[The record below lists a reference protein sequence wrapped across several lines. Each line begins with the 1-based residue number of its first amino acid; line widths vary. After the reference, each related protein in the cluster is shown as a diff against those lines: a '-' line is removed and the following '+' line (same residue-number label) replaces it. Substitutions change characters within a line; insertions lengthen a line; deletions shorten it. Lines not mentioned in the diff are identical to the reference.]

1 MDDIEMREAQLV
13 LATLERQWDDDR
25 NRSFALM
32 EQLNTAEKGL
42 LALFSGEWEARG
54 GERRMIN
61 LAYSEFRKRLM
72 RAFRLPT
79 RRANANSRSR

>member
-32 EQLNTAEKGL
+32 EQLNTAEKRL

>member
-32 EQLNTAEKGL
+32 EQLNTAEKRL

-54 GERRMIN
+54 GERRVIN

-79 RRANANSRSR
+79 RRDNADSCSR